1 MINYNILTKKVK
13 FPTEAESATMAVMK
27 TIMMYRPNSEHE
39 RRALD
44 YLRDFAAQTGKKLE
58 TIDPDSREG
67 ADMSR
72 LYEVMQF
79 PTIIATDNE
88 GHVQNVWPPDR
99 LPTYSELSYYV
110 PEETMLES
118 RKENIL

>member
-1 MINYNILTKKVK
+1 MVI
-13 FPTEAESATMAVMK
+13 MK

-67 ADMSR
+67 ADMAR
-72 LYEVMQF
+72 LYEVMQY
-79 PTIIATDNE
+79 PSIIATDYE
-88 GHVQNVWPPDR
+88 GHVQNIWPPDR

-110 PEETMLES
+110 PEQSALEE
-118 RKENIL
+118 RKERTL

>member
-1 MINYNILTKKVK
+1 M
-13 FPTEAESATMAVMK
+13 F
-27 TIMMYRPNSEHE
+27 YRPSSEHE

-44 YLRDFAAQTGKKLE
+44 YLRDFAAQTGKKLP
-58 TIDPDSREG
+58 TMDPDSREG
-67 ADMSR
+67 IELCR
-72 LYEVMQF
+72 LYDVMQF

-110 PEETMLES
+110 PQETALDDRDHHKVIEPP
-118 RKENIL
+118 K